1 MEPWS
6 ADHVVGLAP
15 DGAAVSAAR
24 KLATPASWP
33 AFGCAEGA
41 LWGLAQGSGQS
52 PYQVAVDL
60 SGPAYKCSCPSRKIP
75 CKHVLGLLLVWAAR
89 GGAVGSARRWG
100 AIRPHEIGGRR
111 RARRQSPTDAATSSA
126 GWRIS
131 FVRVSGRHASG
142 P

>member
-6 ADHVVGLAP
+6 AGNEVGLAP
-15 DGAAVSAAR
+15 AGAAVSAAR

-33 AFGCAEGA
+33 ALGCAEGA

-75 CKHVLGLLLVWAAR
+75 CKHVLGLLLVWSDGVVAEAPAPEFVKEWLAAR
-89 GGAVGSARRWG
+89 ETRS
-100 AIRPHEIGGRR
+100 E
-111 RARRQSPTDAATSSA
+111 
-126 GWRIS
+126 
-131 FVRVSGRHASG
+131 
-142 P
+142 